1 MDLTFV
7 VVGLI
12 ILLILAAI
20 LKVSLAFGE
29 AIVRQTHDSVAE
41 RNAQKTLQSIQ
52 SLAGDAEITR
62 LIAHARDDGPQTPK
76 AMEKIRAVAARSDV
90 AQPVFEVAF
99 QSRDPELSDIGLR
112 GLQIVNPS
120 RLACLLISMSP
131 ANKAT
136 REYCR
141 RNILALAPSLPIDGN
156 GGLLDIFN
164 QVVLN
169 ARLRYPWAY
178 TFREQLDALESLVT
192 SAIKREADLRAIGL
206 STDELLV
213 QCDQYASTLSASDLI
228 PARHAGEDFRSTLI
242 RLRATRTAFH
252 EATEERHRMQEDER
266 FRREQKAK
274 EQEWRRHQQQAQ
286 EQEQRRREQEARRRE
301 QRRRDK
307 ARPRPDRDH
316 KDYYRVLQVDPAA
329 EPKVI
334 QAAYRGLAA
343 KYHPD
348 RYKGPG
354 ATARMQQINEAYDVL
369 SDPAK
374 RRDYD
379 RSRDQR

>member
-99 QSRDPELSDIGLR
+99 QSR

-286 EQEQRRREQEARRRE
+286 EQEQRQREQEARRRE

-348 RYKGPG
+348 RYKGPD